1 MKTIGNKKKTAD
13 QASLFFV
20 VRLCKTR
27 NLLSAAKCKNA
38 NCQNKGLIKDI
49 ENDLLYPTFATDKLK
64 IRRYETDPDKTNYM
78 PKESWRTKMRL
89 GKWKKTKIINDR
101 LKIEEKPLGQK
112 YFNFLDKTNRH
123 ALTIEALW

>member
-1 MKTIGNKKKTAD
+1 M
-13 QASLFFV
+13 
-20 VRLCKTR
+20 VRLCKTS

-78 PKESWRTKMRL
+78 PRESWRTKMRL
-89 GKWKKTKIINDR
+89 GKWKKPKIINDR